1 MRTLSCHTQCF
12 NSEPSSVFL
21 PEPLL
26 VCATYWSTTLV
37 VDWDAPI
44 FKLKHIWINS
54 PGQLTRLQN
63 LEVNWSDKGDIQ
75 VMYCWCASRYSWE
88 TLYVILPG
96 KPSKSVP
103 TYLKFSHFKHHI
115 RLSFEQVAPFR
126 LTIPLNLIQ
135 VEQKHFG
142 KQWLYCLLYT
152 LKFIV
157 KLNLGNEEFIKI
169 TICLWFINGWST
181 DFNI

>member
-1 MRTLSCHTQCF
+1 MHPF
-12 NSEPSSVFL
+12 SSSSYSNTFESTHQDNWQDSKTWKL
-21 PEPLL
+21 IGQIRE
-26 VCATYWSTTLV
+26 TY
-37 VDWDAPI
+37 
-44 FKLKHIWINS
+44 KLCTVGVPPGTVGKH
-54 PGQLTRLQN
+54 
-63 LEVNWSDKGDIQ
+63 
-75 VMYCWCASRYSWE
+75 
-88 TLYVILPG
+88 YVILPG

-181 DFNI
+181 DFKNKGCLCHWVQMRVLRIIFG